1 MIVGRNI
8 NASVNFYWLI
18 KFCLL
23 NLYTEFLSVCV
34 HELTIWRINTVLQN
48 GTNPPV
54 FAGSGRMFWRS
65 AGRQRPGQKNGLRI
79 ALLNVD
85 YVTSFELPFR
95 LLLTRTPQLIAALRE
110 EWGISQKNV
119 VFNDKRFGCV
129 YSLKAS
135 LSGVPDTYRYHLS
148 HRIRRVVGN
157 ENTSLPYQQVA
168 REVKAPRE
176 RLKYALEAGLLVTAL
191 DGLFWFGS
199 QRIAADVLR
208 LRKAG
213 MPVVTT
219 TVEVHDNLT
228 GTTRKVPAYHL

>member
-1 MIVGRNI
+1 MMPQQAATIPARNTMYPLGPGVYPTSPR
-8 NASVNFYWLI
+8 NSSFAS
-18 KFCLL
+18 
-23 NLYTEFLSVCV
+23 
-34 HELTIWRINTVLQN
+34 R
-48 GTNPPV
+48 
-54 FAGSGRMFWRS
+54 R
-65 AGRQRPGQKNGLRI
+65 
-79 ALLNVD
+79 D
-85 YVTSFELPFR
+85 
-95 LLLTRTPQLIAALRE
+95 
-110 EWGISQKNV
+110 ISQKNV

-135 LSGVPDTYRYHLS
+135 LSGVPDTFRYHLS

>member
-1 MIVGRNI
+1 MFCPLSSRS
-8 NASVNFYWLI
+8 ASVLHLFHQSHPQAITRQLI
-18 KFCLL
+18 
-23 NLYTEFLSVCV
+23 
-34 HELTIWRINTVLQN
+34 H
-48 GTNPPV
+48 
-54 FAGSGRMFWRS
+54 
-65 AGRQRPGQKNGLRI
+65 GQD
-79 ALLNVD
+79 ALWAAH
-85 YVTSFELPFR
+85 
-95 LLLTRTPQLIAALRE
+95 TRTPQLIAALRE

-135 LSGVPDTYRYHLS
+135 LSGVPDIYRYHLS

-157 ENTSLPYQQVA
+157 ESTSSPYQQVA

-228 GTTRKVPAYHL
+228 GTTHKIPAYHL

>member
-1 MIVGRNI
+1 MRTRIDYLADKYCFTERNE
-8 NASVNFYWLI
+8 SPRLRRQWQDVLEE
-18 KFCLL
+18 CRQ
-23 NLYTEFLSVCV
+23 TE
-34 HELTIWRINTVLQN
+34 
-48 GTNPPV
+48 
-54 FAGSGRMFWRS
+54 AGPEER
-65 AGRQRPGQKNGLRI
+65 LRI

-191 DGLFWFGS
+191 EAGLLVTALDGLFRFGS